1 MSATPTFYIFAG
13 LPGTGKTTLARVL
26 AKHYEAVYLRLDTI
40 EHELKDLS
48 NVKGEGHCISYA
60 VAYDNLLLGTDVIFD
75 SCNTI
80 QITRDQLEATAE
92 KAHARYVN
100 IEVLCSDAEEHRARV
115 VERNDNI
122 VGRRLPTWEEVQERY
137 YEPWVKEH
145 VVIDTANKSIKD
157 CVSEL
162 LSQLGSS

>member
-1 MSATPTFYIFAG
+1 MTSKPTFYIFSG
-13 LPGTGKTTLARVL
+13 LPGTGKTTLAREL
-26 AKHYEAVYLRLDTI
+26 AKHYKAVYLRLDTI
-40 EHELKDLS
+40 EHELEDLS
-48 NVKGEGHCISYA
+48 NVKGEGHSISYA
-60 VAYDNLLLGTDVIFD
+60 VASDNLLIGTDVIFD

-92 KAHARYVN
+92 NSHAKHVN
-100 IEVLCSDAEEHRARV
+100 IEVICSDTEEHKARI
-115 VERNDNI
+115 VERNSNI
-122 VGRRLPTWEEVQERY
+122 VGFKLPTWEEVQERH

-145 VVIDTANKSIKD
+145 VVIDTANKSIMD